1 MNLLWNLGLSLLVG
15 AALGW
20 LYFRA
25 LWTTVRRLPQRRR
38 QGMWMVMSLLVRLA
52 LVLAV
57 FVLLV
62 RWGGWPALVA
72 ALAGFL
78 IARTVLVRRAQTPLL
93 KSEGQP

>member
-1 MNLLWNLGLSLLVG
+1 
-15 AALGW
+15 
-20 LYFRA
+20 
-25 LWTTVRRLPQRRR
+25 
-38 QGMWMVMSLLVRLA
+38 MVMSLLVRLA